1 MVFEMNV
8 GGTLIPGW
16 IVVLVIVVLI
26 MFAFGWWKK
35 VYEWGKAIWTKTTNK
50 PVSESL
56 DKQVVEWFTKWKSGK
71 VVFMLNRCAEEFEG
85 QGDKTS
91 AKELREYIPK
101 AAAWKEK

>member
-1 MVFEMNV
+1 MNV
-8 GGTLIPGW
+8 GATFVPGW
-16 IVVLVIVVLI
+16 IWFLVIAGLV
-26 MFAFGWWKK
+26 MFAFGLWSK
-35 VYEWGKAIWTKTTNK
+35 VWTWAKTAWTSVSGK

-85 QGDKTS
+85 QGDKAS